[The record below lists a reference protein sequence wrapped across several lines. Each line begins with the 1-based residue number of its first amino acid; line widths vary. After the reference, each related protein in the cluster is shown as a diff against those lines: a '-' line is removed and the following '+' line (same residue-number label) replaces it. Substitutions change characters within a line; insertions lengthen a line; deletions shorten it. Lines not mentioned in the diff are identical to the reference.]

1 MMYHALKMAIAC
13 LPAVLFGLGAEGK
26 AATLFAADNEPGD
39 PFVGELDTSS
49 GLSGFVFGSGFSV
62 PGPINGISPGPN
74 GQVFVATDNHIYDYT
89 SDGALLGQFRKI
101 VGFGAL
107 GDLAFDGTTLFVADN
122 EPGDPFVGELDTSS
136 GLSGFVFGSGFS
148 VPGPINGISLGPNGQ
163 VFVATDK
170 SHLRLHKRRRPP
182 GQFRKIVGFGAL
194 GDLAFDGTTLF
205 VADNEP
211 GDPFVGELDTSSG
224 LSGFVFARGFSVPGP
239 INGISLG
246 PNGQV
251 FVATDSRIYDYTSD
265 GALLGQFRKI
275 VGFGALGDL
284 AFDGAAGTTVPEPS
298 SALLLVI
305 GLVSVAASGRL
316 LRC

>member
-1 MMYHALKMAIAC
+1 MYHALKLAVVC
-13 LPAVLFGLGAEGK
+13 LPAALFGLGGEAK
-26 AATLFAADNEPGD
+26 AATLFVADNEPGD

-74 GQVFVATDNHIYDYT
+74 GQVFAATDNHIYDYT

-122 EPGDPFVGELDTSS
+122 EPGDP
-136 GLSGFVFGSGFS
+136 
-148 VPGPINGISLGPNGQ
+148 I
-163 VFVATDK
+163 
-170 SHLRLHKRRRPP
+170 
-182 GQFRKIVGFGAL
+182 
-194 GDLAFDGTTLF
+194 
-205 VADNEP
+205 
-211 GDPFVGELDTSSG
+211 VGELDTSSG

-251 FVATDSRIYDYTSD
+251 CVPTDNHIYDYTSD

-284 AFDGAAGTTVPEPS
+284 AFDGAGSGTTVPEPS
-298 SALLLVI
+298 TAFLLII
-305 GLVSVAASGRL
+305 GLFAVAASSRSWWPFKAASSSGRS
-316 LRC
+316 